1 MNRNLL
7 LLVFLVVSDRSS
19 LPFQM
24 FLRKVLGTKQ
34 QISWIHVCT
43 AWPRGFRSLSCQR
56 RRQLLRTLTIER
68 SRDGKTLLSEEVLN
82 IRMNHIHFHEGSPF
96 GMIIKVEKSKTD
108 QLRQGHQVV
117 IA

>member
-1 MNRNLL
+1 MLSPSFSD
-7 LLVFLVVSDRSS
+7 VF
-19 LPFQM
+19 
-24 FLRKVLGTKQ
+24 KEG
-34 QISWIHVCT
+34 SWKET
-43 AWPRGFRSLSCQR
+43 ADFMDPCLQGLASRLQKHSLSCQR

-96 GMIIKVEKSKTD
+96 GMIIKVEKSNTD